1 MKKLV
6 KNLHSLLSENQDF
19 YKPLYIPSL
28 KRLSDCLEDKKTESE
43 NTLINTLANEI
54 NENPTFEDK
63 NAAFDE
69 LDKAFAFLRKKG

>member
-6 KNLHSLLSENQDF
+6 KNLHSLLLENQDF

-28 KRLSDCLEDKKTESE
+28 KSLSDCLEDKKTESE

-63 NAAFDE
+63 NAVFDE

>member
-6 KNLHSLLSENQDF
+6 KNWHSLLSENQDF

-28 KRLSDCLEDKKTESE
+28 KSLSDCLEDKKTESE

-63 NAAFDE
+63 NPVFDE
-69 LDKAFAFLRKKG
+69 LNKVFAFLRKKG

>member
-19 YKPLYIPSL
+19 YKPLCIPSL

-54 NENPTFEDK
+54 NENPAFEDK
-63 NAAFDE
+63 NAVFDE

>member
-1 MKKLV
+1 M
-6 KNLHSLLSENQDF
+6 ENQDF

-28 KRLSDCLEDKKTESE
+28 KSLSDCLEDKKTESE

-63 NAAFDE
+63 NAVFDE